1 MDPLED
7 HRSLPSSVDKKSRVY
22 TWRANNL
29 ALEVCNSRKPAD
41 SALVSAQNM
50 RFFPV
55 QVFAISF
62 SPLKIIASLSLLFV
76 RRLELDLE
84 SPSILVDNEVF

>member
-1 MDPLED
+1 
-7 HRSLPSSVDKKSRVY
+7 
-22 TWRANNL
+22 
-29 ALEVCNSRKPAD
+29 
-41 SALVSAQNM
+41 M